1 MLRLKLFR
9 KNFIF
14 KFLLRAFVL
23 LSFSFNLF
31 ASFDSVEELPNFVG
45 RDGTTTPPPVS
56 AEEKARRLLI
66 LKVTPESYKKD
77 RRIGLPRLAGEKLAA
92 YQIEFGEDGFFTR
105 AQGQLKYQIIY
116 FLHKNGIL
124 YGMTMSHSEDN
135 GFQHSS
141 FDREEMGDCLMAG
154 EMNITSSGVLMND
167 ESGHYKP
174 GMMSP
179 DKGIRFEAVASYLRK
194 IGYEGPTKIVQ
205 GGF

>member
-1 MLRLKLFR
+1 M
-9 KNFIF
+9 
-14 KFLLRAFVL
+14 FLLRAFIL
-23 LSFSFNLF
+23 LSFSFNLV

-45 RDGTTTPPPVS
+45 ANRRSVTPPPMS

-92 YQIEFGEDGFFTR
+92 YQIEFGEDGFVTR

-179 DKGIRFEAVASYLRK
+179 DKFEAVASYLRK
-194 IGYEGPTKIVQ
+194 IGYNGSTKIVQ